1 VSVEALEAVQNS
13 PPDRVRQR
21 QPSRQI
27 RADLAVRP
35 RPLSLQPSDACRAAQ
50 RPQPR
55 GINAQACQE
64 LQRLARLGR
73 VDQVTTGAD
82 HDVIAA
88 EHRGDLVRRRR
99 AAGEPHQRAVVHLTP
114 TTLIESC
121 PPGQLRRQQARA
133 HRLARRMPASQVAHP
148 RQRRDHTR
156 HADPLPH
163 DPKSK
168 DQAHGQP
175 AEQANLTRGPP
186 ATQ

>member
-1 VSVEALEAVQNS
+1 VN
-13 PPDRVRQR
+13 RVRQP
-21 QPSRQI
+21 QASRQI

-35 RPLSLQPSDACRAAQ
+35 RPLSFQPSDACRAAQ

-88 EHRGDLVRRRR
+88 EHGGDLVRRRG
-99 AAGEPHQRAVVHLTP
+99 AAGETHQGAVVDLALT
-114 TTLIESC
+114 TFIEPR

-133 HRLARRMPASQVAHP
+133 HRLARRVPSSQVTHH
-148 RQRRDHTR
+148 RQCRDHTR
-156 HADPLPH
+156 HADRLPH
-163 DPKSK
+163 KRKSK
-168 DQAHGQP
+168 DQQTTSPLNGQGHAWAP
-175 AEQANLTRGPP
+175 RPRSNP
-186 ATQ
+186 